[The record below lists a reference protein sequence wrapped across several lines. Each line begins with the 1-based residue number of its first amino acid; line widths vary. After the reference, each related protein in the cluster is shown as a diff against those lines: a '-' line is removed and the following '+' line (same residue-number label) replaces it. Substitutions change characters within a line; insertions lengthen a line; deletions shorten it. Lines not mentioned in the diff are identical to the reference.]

1 MVTSVEK
8 DQTEKFGALQTM
20 IALCTSWQIYVNLI
34 FLTYAYK
41 SEQQN
46 VCIFQPQPRF
56 LHTAVTTDEYLLVFG
71 GRSVS
76 TTTQDSLIAYSY
88 ACNQWI
94 RLLSKG
100 KFALSWFKLQYY
112 AGSTLFCS
120 AKICKSSPLWAVPRD
135 LKPIPII
142 VL

>member
-1 MVTSVEK
+1 MAPYDQEK
-8 DQTEKFGALQTM
+8 VFSYSQLTNLSYWLLPLRSTKLKSLVHCRQWLLYLFLGKF
-20 IALCTSWQIYVNLI
+20 ILI
-34 FLTYAYK
+34 FLTYTYK
-41 SEQQN
+41 SKQQN

-100 KFALSWFKLQYY
+100 KFALSWFMLQYY
-112 AGSTLFCS
+112 AVSTLFC
-120 AKICKSSPLWAVPRD
+120 
-135 LKPIPII
+135 
-142 VL
+142 